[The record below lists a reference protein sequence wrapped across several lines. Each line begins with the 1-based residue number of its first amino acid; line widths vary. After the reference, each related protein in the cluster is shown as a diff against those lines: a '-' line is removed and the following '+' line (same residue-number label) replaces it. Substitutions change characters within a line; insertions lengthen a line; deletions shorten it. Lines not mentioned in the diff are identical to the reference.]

1 MAERVVTRNRQ
12 GYDRLHGAWHLD
24 NWMIP
29 IIIACALYSVLYNFD
44 HRFVTASRDERT
56 AIVGVGSRCAIGNH
70 IVLQWDSWGGET
82 AREWDSVPYNRVRN
96 DYRYSCDWPPGCGG
110 C

>member
-12 GYDRLHGAWHLD
+12 GRDRLDGAWHLDSTCRSLRLVD

-29 IIIACALYSVLYNFD
+29 IIIACVLYSILYNFD

-56 AIVGVGSRCAIGNH
+56 AIVGGVGS
-70 IVLQWDSWGGET
+70 
-82 AREWDSVPYNRVRN
+82 
-96 DYRYSCDWPPGCGG
+96 
-110 C
+110 